1 MHYFV
6 DTSKTIEHIV
16 YMMQTNKGDNIM
28 TITQIQNKMIALLTK
43 ELKVQ
48 ADEFDIT
55 FMSDGSFNVTLFTED
70 NQEQDMQTIVKIKS
84 YFVSLGATITNDI
97 DVYICPE
104 DGYIGTFLSILK

>member
-1 MHYFV
+1 
-6 DTSKTIEHIV
+6 
-16 YMMQTNKGDNIM
+16 MMTTNKGDNIM

-70 NQEQDMQTIVKIKS
+70 NQEQDMQTIGKIKS
-84 YFVSLGATITNDI
+84 YFVKLGATITNDI